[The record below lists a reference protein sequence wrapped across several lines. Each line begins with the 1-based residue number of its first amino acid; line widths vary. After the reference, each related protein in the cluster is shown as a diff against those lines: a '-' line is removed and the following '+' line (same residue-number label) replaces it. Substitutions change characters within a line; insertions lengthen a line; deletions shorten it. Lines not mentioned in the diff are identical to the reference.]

1 MAVSKHT
8 RKDKVRRHIL
18 RPTGSCVNNVHTG
31 PCKQSRVQLLCEA
44 MNKKLFKLK

>member
-1 MAVSKHT
+1 MPVSKH
-8 RKDKVRRHIL
+8 RRNGSRRRVL
-18 RPTGSCVNNVHTG
+18 RPTGSCVNGVHTG